1 MTNSFLPGLDKKNA
15 HDEKI
20 GLLLVNLGTPQAPT
34 KNKVRPYLKEF
45 LWDPRVVE
53 QPRWLWWLVL
63 NGIILNTRPAKS
75 AKAYQKV
82 WRPDGSPLLVISRQ
96 LAQQIQSAFDGLLP
110 GRIVAEC
117 AMRYGEPSVEKA
129 MVRLAA
135 QNARKILVLPLYP
148 QYSATTTATVI
159 DAVVDTI
166 RRWRYMPEIQFVNDY
181 FREGSYI
188 EALAASVEEQW
199 RSRQKPEKLVMSFH
213 SIPRRYSD
221 NGDPYFEQCLA
232 TAEALASRLSLAPG
246 EWDVSFQ
253 SRLGTEEWL
262 RPYTDETL
270 AKLARNGVKRLD
282 VICPGFAADCL
293 ETLEEIDQENRHLF
307 LSSGGQDYHYIPALN
322 NRLDHVQ
329 MFVELARKRIHG
341 WLC

>member
-1 MTNSFLPGLDKKNA
+1 MTKSFFPGIDKKNA
-15 HDEKI
+15 GDEKV
-20 GLLLVNLGTPQAPT
+20 GLLLVNLGTPQGPT
-34 KNKVRPYLKEF
+34 KEHVRRYLKEF
-45 LWDPRVVE
+45 LSDPRVVE

-82 WRPDGSPLLVISRQ
+82 WRPDGSPLMVISQQ
-96 LAQQIQSAFDGLLP
+96 LAQQIQHAINAVYP
-110 GRIVAEC
+110 NRVVVEC
-117 AMRYGEPSVEKA
+117 AMRYGEPSVENA
-129 MVRLAA
+129 MKRLAE
-135 QNARKILVLPLYP
+135 QNARKILILPLYP

-166 RRWRYMPEIQFVNDY
+166 GQWRFVPELQFVNDY
-181 FREGSYI
+181 YREASYI
-188 EALAASVEEQW
+188 DALAASVEEQW
-199 RSRQKPEKLVMSFH
+199 RTRPKPEKLLMSFH

-221 NGDPYFEQCLA
+221 NGDPYYEQCLA
-232 TAEALASRLSLAPG
+232 TATALAARLALAPNTW
-246 EWDVSFQ
+246 EVSFQ

-270 AKLARNGVKRLD
+270 DRLAKNGVKRLD

-307 LSSGGQDYHYIPALN
+307 MSLGGQDYHYIPALN
-322 NRLDHVQ
+322 NRLEHVK
-329 MFVELARKRIHG
+329 MFIELARKRIQG
-341 WLC
+341 WLT